1 MQLLRHLG
9 GGKKKGIVDQN
20 SPFFREEF
28 PTLAS
33 GAADDKSGDGGARKE
48 GDSKDTPY
56 GPGPNLRPQ
65 SKWTCF
71 DQCASHNIFVMLR
84 HDVYTL
90 KMFQT

>member
-1 MQLLRHLG
+1 MFSFKFFFSHFVTLMQLWWHLG

-65 SKWTCF
+65 SK
-71 DQCASHNIFVMLR
+71 
-84 HDVYTL
+84 
-90 KMFQT
+90 